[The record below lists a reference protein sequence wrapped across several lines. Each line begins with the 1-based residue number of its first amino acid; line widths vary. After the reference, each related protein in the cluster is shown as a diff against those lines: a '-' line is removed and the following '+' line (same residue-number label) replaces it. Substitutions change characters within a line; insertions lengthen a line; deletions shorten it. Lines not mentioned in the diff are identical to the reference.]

1 MNDFAK
7 IWGPASLSNL
17 GPGFD
22 SVGLAIT
29 GYGDVL
35 EARLDDEAGIRIE
48 AITGD
53 GGTLSLEPAQNTV
66 AVAAQTVLDQ
76 VGSSQGMTFRIHKG
90 IPLGSGIGGSSA
102 SSVAGAV
109 AANVVLGNPLPKTE
123 LIEAVLTGEVIASG
137 GRHGDNVLPAL
148 LGGLVLVSSSEP
160 TRFHKIH
167 LPKSLHIAVVVPQV
181 RVLTKEARAMLPNL
195 VPFRDAIHNASDFA
209 FLSAAFVEGDW
220 QAVGEFIMRDRLVE
234 TIRARLVPVYDEV
247 KHAALHEG
255 KALGCALTGSGPA
268 MFAICESEEHAKMC
282 VQTMIQASEEKGVL
296 AIGKAVKADQ
306 EGARELII

>member
-1 MNDFAK
+1 MGEFVK

-35 EARLDDEAGIRIE
+35 EARLDDESGVRVE

-53 GGTLSLEPAQNTV
+53 GGTLSLVPEENTV
-66 AVAAQTVLDQ
+66 AVAAKTLLDQ
-76 VGSSQGMTFRIHKG
+76 AGSTKGITFRIHKG

-102 SSVAGAV
+102 SAVAGAM
-109 AANVVLGNPLPKTE
+109 AANVLLGNPFPKTE
-123 LIEAVLTGEVIASG
+123 LIEAVLTGEVVASG

-148 LGGLVLVSSSEP
+148 LGGLVLVSSSDP

-167 LPKSLHIAVVVPQV
+167 LPKPLHIAVIVPQV
-181 RVLTKEARAMLPNL
+181 RVLTKEARAMLHNL

-220 QAVGEFIMRDRLVE
+220 ESVGKFIMRDRLVE
-234 TIRARLVPVYDEV
+234 PIRARLVPVYDEV
-247 KHAALHEG
+247 KHAALTEG

-268 MFAICESEEHAKMC
+268 MFAVCESQEHAEAC
-282 VQTMIQASEEKGVL
+282 VAIMQAASIEKGIP
-296 AIGKAVKADQ
+296 AIGKAVQADQ
-306 EGARELII
+306 EGTRAIVE